1 LLGNQV
7 DGNVVDVDLAL
18 LNEMEQEIEGPFKV
32 LDANLI
38 GQFGLFRGVVVV
50 IHKRSYTRLGGDG
63 ASLHLL
69 VVVSEG
75 EGSLSPPPNQ
85 VDD

>member
-1 LLGNQV
+1 V

-38 GQFGLFRGVVVV
+38 GQFGLFRGVEVV
-50 IHKRSYTRLGGDG
+50 IHKRTYTRLGGGG

-69 VVVSEG
+69 VVVPRGKSTCQPY
-75 EGSLSPPPNQ
+75 S
-85 VDD
+85 